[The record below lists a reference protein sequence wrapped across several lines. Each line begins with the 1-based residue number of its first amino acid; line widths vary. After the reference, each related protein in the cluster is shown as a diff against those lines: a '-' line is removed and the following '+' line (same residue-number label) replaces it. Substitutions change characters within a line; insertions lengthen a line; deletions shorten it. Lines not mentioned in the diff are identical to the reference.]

1 MTIQNDL
8 IVSLTGNGDKIAITA
23 PGGSVTYRE
32 LLRRSDKIT
41 AFLLEKFPS
50 AQRMIGILLS
60 DKTDFIA
67 VMIGVLNARCVFVPL
82 DGSLPAGR
90 MTDMLSDPGLDFI
103 IGSEAVEAI
112 FASQPDDLRINYP
125 EYADDDSI
133 YVYFTSGSTGRPK
146 GIVGRNKSLQ
156 QFVEWEIGAF
166 AIAADTRFSQ
176 FVSPYFDAFLR
187 DVFVPLVAGGTICI
201 PPADE
206 DFFTGPKVT
215 AWIDTE
221 GINVIHCVPSVFRL
235 INNGSLTADNFKTLR
250 CVLLSGEKILPEQLV
265 GWYAVFGAAIQLVNL
280 YGPTE
285 TTMIRSFYR
294 IRPED
299 TRLTRIPIGT
309 PIAGTR
315 LLVTKDGVKPCG
327 TMVPGDL
334 YIISEYVS
342 KGYLNNPAATSEKF
356 TLLNPGQEKEVYSYK
371 TGDTARLLAD
381 GNIDLLGREDR
392 QIKLRGV
399 RIEPDEI
406 EAVLYRS
413 GLIKNAVVI
422 HDTEMN
428 NDGGG
433 LVAFVVA
440 EDAAA
445 GVAADLVEQLRRQA
459 ESYLPVYALPAAITV
474 LTEFPLLPNGKIN
487 YRELLAYKA
496 PVTEAAVPLN
506 ATEERVL
513 AIWKEILGDKQIS
526 AEDNF
531 FASGGSSLGMMR
543 LIAKIYKEMNV
554 RISLDD
560 LFNNLTIKKQAEL
573 IRLAEAHHLYTIPV
587 AEQCSGYNL
596 SAAQLRM
603 YYNYEMNRDSTAY
616 NLPMA
621 WEIKGSVDPDRVA
634 ATLQALVDRHEIL
647 RTVFVFVDGKVMQQV
662 RDGVDFCVT
671 ALSAGED
678 SIESVIGGFIRPFDL
693 EKGPLF
699 RAAIVSVEGGRK
711 FLLIDVHHIV
721 CDGQSQMN
729 LLADFVRLYNGIRLE
744 PLPIQYKDY
753 AEWEHSFRD
762 SQEYI
767 VHREFWLKSFAGAIP
782 EMAWPIGDKARKP
795 VTGEGSDTLFAI
807 GRNTILPLLTLA
819 EEENVTLFSGIF
831 SAWLLFL
838 SQLTGQDDLV
848 IGINTSGR
856 MQEEL
861 EGGVGMYAKTLPI
874 RYGLDP
880 SLSFKELLKNAHA
893 RLVEAQS
900 KQVYDLADIVGEL
913 NRQREVATKELIG
926 AMFVY
931 QSFESQVAVRE
942 DSEFIPYAF
951 DQKTSK
957 YPMSLFVT
965 EEPDNL
971 VFRWEYAASYFTAG
985 DMEVLVAEFKRLLN
999 GICRNTN
1006 ATIVSLLESLGEA
1019 QDVQLKEAID
1029 FNF

>member
-8 IVSLTGNGDKIAITA
+8 IVSLTGNGDKIAISA
-23 PGGSVTYRE
+23 PGGSVSYRE

-41 AFLLEKFPS
+41 AFLLEKLPS
-50 AQRMIGILLS
+50 TQRMIGISLS

-67 VMIGVLNARCVFVPL
+67 AMIGVLNARCVFVPL
-82 DGSLPAGR
+82 DGSLPAAR
-90 MTDMLSDPGLDFI
+90 VTDMLSDLALECI
-103 IGSEAVEAI
+103 IGPELVEDI
-112 FASQPDDLRINYP
+112 FASQSDDLRINYP

-166 AIAADTRFSQ
+166 EIAGDTRFSQ

-187 DVFVPLVAGGTICI
+187 DVFVPLVAGGTICV
-201 PPADE
+201 PPRDE

-215 AWIDTE
+215 AWIDAE
-221 GINVIHCVPSVFRL
+221 GVNVIHCVPSVFRL
-235 INNGSLTADNFKTLR
+235 INHSSLTADNFKALR
-250 CVLLSGEKILPEQLV
+250 CILLSGEKILPEQLV
-265 GWYAVFGAAIQLVNL
+265 SWYSVFGERIQLVNL

-285 TTMIRSFYR
+285 TTMVRSFYR

-327 TMVPGDL
+327 VMVPGDL

-342 KGYLNNPAATSEKF
+342 KGYLNDPVATSEKF
-356 TLLNPGQEKEVYSYK
+356 TLLNPGQPREVFAYK

-422 HDTEMN
+422 HDPEMN

-440 EDAAA
+440 DGAP
-445 GVAADLVEQLRRQA
+445 ADLVEQLRRQA

-474 LTEFPLLPNGKIN
+474 LAEFPLLPNGKIN

-506 ATEERVL
+506 AREEKVL
-513 AIWKEILGDKQIS
+513 VIWKEILGDKEIS
-526 AEDNF
+526 TEDNF
-531 FASGGSSLGMMR
+531 FSIGGSSLGMMR

-554 RISLDD
+554 RISLDE

-573 IRLAEAHHLYTIPV
+573 IRVAEAHHLYTIPV
-587 AEQCSGYNL
+587 AEYRSEYNL

-603 YYNYEMNRDSTAY
+603 YYNYEINRDSTAY

-621 WEIKGSVDPDRVA
+621 WEIKGSVDPEKVT
-634 ATLQALVDRHEIL
+634 ATLQELVSRHEIL
-647 RTVFVFVDGKVMQQV
+647 RTVFAFVDGKVMQKV
-662 RDGVDFCVT
+662 KDAVDFGVT
-671 ALSAGED
+671 ALSAGSD
-678 SIESVIGGFIRPFDL
+678 TIEGVIASFIRPFDL
-693 EKGPLF
+693 ENGPLF
-699 RAAIVSVEGGRK
+699 RAAIVSFGGGRK

-729 LLADFVRLYNGIRLE
+729 LLADFVRLYNGIGLQ

-753 AEWEHSFRD
+753 AEWEHGFRD

-767 VHREFWLKSFAGAIP
+767 YHREFWLKNFSGEIP
-782 EMAWPIGDKARKP
+782 EMAWPIADKAQKP
-795 VTGEGSDTLFAI
+795 GMGEGSDTMFTI
-807 GRNTILPLLTLA
+807 GRSALLPLLTLA
-819 EEENVTLFSGIF
+819 EEQNVTLFSGIF

-856 MQEEL
+856 MQDEL

-874 RYGLDP
+874 RYRIDP
-880 SLSFKELLKNAHA
+880 SLPFNQLLKNTHT

-900 KQVYDLADIVGEL
+900 KQIYDLADIVGEL
-913 NRQREVATKELIG
+913 SRQREVAIKELIG

-931 QSFESQVAVRE
+931 QGFESQIPVRE
-942 DSEFIPYAF
+942 DSEFIPYLF
-951 DQKTSK
+951 EQKTAK

-965 EEPDNL
+965 EEPDDL
-971 VFRWEYAASYFTAG
+971 VFRWEYATSYFTSG
-985 DMEVLVAEFKRLLN
+985 DMEVLVAEFKRLLQE
-999 GICRNTN
+999 ICNNTS
-1006 ATIVSLLESLGEA
+1006 AAIVNLLASSGEFE
-1019 QDVQLKEAID
+1019 DVQSKEAID

>member
-50 AQRMIGILLS
+50 TQRMIGISLS
-60 DKTDFIA
+60 DRTDIIA
-67 VMIGVLNARCVFVPL
+67 AMIGVLNARCVFVPL
-82 DGSLPAGR
+82 DGSLPAAR
-90 MTDMLSDPGLDFI
+90 LTDMLSDLALDCI
-103 IGSEAVEAI
+103 IGSEAIEDI

-156 QFVEWEIGAF
+156 QFIEWEIGAF
-166 AIAADTRFSQ
+166 EIAADTRFSQ

-187 DVFVPLVAGGTICI
+187 DVFVPLVAGGTICV
-201 PPADE
+201 PPRDE

-215 AWIDTE
+215 AWIDAE

-235 INNGSLTADNFKTLR
+235 INNSSLTADNFKTLR
-250 CVLLSGEKILPEQLV
+250 CILLSGEKILPEQLV
-265 GWYAVFGAAIQLVNL
+265 SWYAVFGERIQLVNL

-315 LLVTKDGVKPCG
+315 LLVTKDGEKPCG

-342 KGYLNNPAATSEKF
+342 KGYLNDPAATSEKF
-356 TLLNPGQEKEVYSYK
+356 ILLNPGQAKEVYSYK
-371 TGDTARLLAD
+371 TGDKARLLAD

-399 RIEPDEI
+399 RVEPDEI

-440 EDAAA
+440 DDAP
-445 GVAADLVEQLRRQA
+445 ADLVEQLRRQA

-474 LTEFPLLPNGKIN
+474 LAEFPLLPNGKIN

-506 ATEERVL
+506 ATEATVL
-513 AIWKEILGDKQIS
+513 AIWKEILGDKAIS
-526 AEDNF
+526 TEDNF
-531 FASGGSSLGMMR
+531 FATGGSSLGMMR
-543 LIAKIYKEMNV
+543 LIAKIYKAMNV

-573 IRLAEAHHLYTIPV
+573 IRRAEAHHLYKIPV
-587 AEQCSGYNL
+587 VEQSSGYNL

-621 WEIKGSVDPDRVA
+621 WEIKGSVDPDKVA
-634 ATLQALVDRHEIL
+634 ATLQTLVDRHEIL
-647 RTVFVFVDGKVMQQV
+647 RTGFFFVDGKVMQQV
-662 RDGVDFCVT
+662 KEAVDFSVST
-671 ALSAGED
+671 LSAGSD
-678 SIESVIGGFIRPFDL
+678 TIEGVIASFIRPFDL

-699 RAAIVSVEGGRK
+699 RAAIVSAGGGRK

-729 LLADFVRLYNGIRLE
+729 LLADFVRLYNGIQLQ
-744 PLPIQYKDY
+744 PLAIQYKDY

-762 SQEYI
+762 SQEYA
-767 VHREFWLKSFAGAIP
+767 VHREFWLKSFAGAVP
-782 EMAWPIGDKARKP
+782 EMAWPIGDKAQKP
-795 VTGEGSDTLFAI
+795 ATGEGRDTLFTI
-807 GRNTILPLLTLA
+807 GRNAILPLLTLA
-819 EEENVTLFSGIF
+819 EAENVTLFSGIF

-856 MQEEL
+856 MQDEL

-874 RYGLDP
+874 RYRLDP

-913 NRQREVATKELIG
+913 NRQREVAIKELIG

-951 DQKTSK
+951 EQKTSK
-957 YPMSLFVT
+957 YPISLFVT
-965 EEPDNL
+965 EESDNL

-999 GICRNTN
+999 EICRNTG
-1006 ATIVSLLESLGEA
+1006 ATIVSLLESSGEPE
-1019 QDVQLKEAID
+1019 DVKLKEAID